1 MNTWKLKAV
10 MSELSSGVSSLK
22 QAMPERVTKEELQ
35 EVVEDLFRSLAPD
48 NETSGGTSSYKCL
61 LCGRPRTAISGMI
74 KDRQVAQA
82 LGEPTEATA
91 TAGLS
96 NADKGAPRGTI
107 IYGPD
112 KQMYRGRGN
121 FGRPTTAGIEGA
133 RRGALPSLE
142 RK

>member
-1 MNTWKLKAV
+1 
-10 MSELSSGVSSLK
+10 
-22 QAMPERVTKEELQ
+22 
-35 EVVEDLFRSLAPD
+35 
-48 NETSGGTSSYKCL
+48 
-61 LCGRPRTAISGMI
+61 MI
-74 KDRQVAQA
+74 KDRQVVQA